1 MYCCC
6 FITKKIQ
13 VPLKID
19 SFLQFWGGGFLKLNF
34 YFLLVSDLFIYF
46 FFKVWQNSRLI
57 ASNSFVPSSKR

>member
-34 YFLLVSDLFIYF
+34 YFLLVSDLFIYLF
-46 FFKVWQNSRLI
+46 LKYGRI
-57 ASNSFVPSSKR
+57 PD